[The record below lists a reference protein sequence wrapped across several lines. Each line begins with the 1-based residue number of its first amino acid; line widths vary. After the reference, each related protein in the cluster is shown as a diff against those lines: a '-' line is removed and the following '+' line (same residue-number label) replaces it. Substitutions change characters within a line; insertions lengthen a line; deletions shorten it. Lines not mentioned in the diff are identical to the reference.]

1 MELWDVLDEHRN
13 RTGRTVERGQPMAQD
28 EYHLVVHVWVVTP
41 KGEFLISRRT
51 PNKQFPG
58 MWESTGGSAVAGEDS
73 LTAAI
78 REMQEEL
85 GICLAPSKG
94 MLFRSYR
101 NPDCDCPQFVDV
113 WLFEQDVLLEDV
125 TYQEGETDGA
135 MLATQAQIEAMITE
149 GRFLGRDIF
158 QYLDELFAY
167 VRSLVWVTT

>member
-1 MELWDVLDEHRN
+1 MPGTL
-13 RTGRTVERGQPMAQD
+13 
-28 EYHLVVHVWVVTP
+28 
-41 KGEFLISRRT
+41 KGE
-51 PNKQFPG
+51 
-58 MWESTGGSAVAGEDS
+58 
-73 LTAAI
+73 
-78 REMQEEL
+78 
-85 GICLAPSKG
+85 
-94 MLFRSYR
+94 LFRSYR